1 MPDQIREQVAEKV
14 LARAVAAKWDDLN
27 ANERSR
33 LYRVWSEDPEI
44 GGVIARFIPRDG
56 VRVWIKDG
64 PMKEYTRA
72 RRGLGPFAGSIPV
85 TTESEERITGRVL
98 GPGWALKPGTI
109 GVKPAKFVA
118 TNTDG
123 DETLILWGS
132 SKDLKH
138 LVWAWLNL
146 PRHMY
151 GIIVVV
157 SSQRQ
162 PVTSDERDYI
172 ESIGAKLNT
181 DIRVVS

>member
-1 MPDQIREQVAEKV
+1 MQRMPDQIREQVAEKV

-85 TTESEERITGRVL
+85 TTESEERITARLAAQLTQQWSEGRAARQAV
-98 GPGWALKPGTI
+98 
-109 GVKPAKFVA
+109 
-118 TNTDG
+118 
-123 DETLILWGS
+123 
-132 SKDLKH
+132 
-138 LVWAWLNL
+138 
-146 PRHMY
+146 
-151 GIIVVV
+151 
-157 SSQRQ
+157 Q
-162 PVTSDERDYI
+162 PVIDTGPSNFTK
-172 ESIGAKLNT
+172 AK
-181 DIRVVS
+181 VVLRTLAFDSVLSPAAVAATRAAAAARGH